1 MSRNALIRFN
11 CLILQN
17 NIKRVNK
24 VFLGTSLLFAL
35 NIRNISHSQLNR
47 YVDEKKSYF
56 SIQDTSNNVNSSQL
70 IYEQISNQTLESLA
84 EQFDE
89 LGDEHMESNND
100 YDVSFS
106 NGVLTIKFGANIGTY
121 VLNKQ
126 SPNQQIWLS
135 SPSSGPKRFDLT
147 KENEWIYKRTG
158 QSLQCLLNDEIS
170 KCIGKPVRFKC

>member
-1 MSRNALIRFN
+1 M
-11 CLILQN
+11 
-17 NIKRVNK
+17 
-24 VFLGTSLLFAL
+24 FAL

-47 YVDEKKSYF
+47 YADEKKSYF

-89 LGDEHMESNND
+89 LGDQHMESNDD

-106 NGVLTIKFGANIGTY
+106 NGVLTVKFGLNIGTF

-135 SPSSGPKRFDLT
+135 SPFSGPKRFDLT
-147 KENEWIYKRTG
+147 NRNEWIYKRTG
-158 QSLQCLLNDEIS
+158 ESLQSLLNKEIS
-170 KCIGKPVRFKC
+170 KCVGKTIDFKI